1 MQEKQRHAG
10 TEPSCAKCG
19 GTHEVKTRNCCG
31 VNLCEAHAAV
41 WRRLVSENG
50 GQCVI
55 CGNPVRGAIG
65 PRTGKRAVRRAEIFP
80 KYSAPGGVER
90 ATLKPG
96 ARKQP

>member
-55 CGNPVRGAIG
+55 CGNPVVYRN
-65 PRTGKRAVRRAEIFP
+65 
-80 KYSAPGGVER
+80 
-90 ATLKPG
+90 
-96 ARKQP
+96 